1 MMKRKILEGGLLFT
15 MLALMTGCVLVR
27 PALFW
32 REPQIFGKAELL
44 GVDGRKLENQEPS
57 GVTLNFINLEGRIE
71 ESLLSVETNEDGKFR
86 SPELAPGEYT
96 VEALLPGFGIE
107 KTTARVRSHEHKR
120 INFVLRK
127 IHEASGHFMRESAEE
142 NIPQAGEVQIAPPTL

>member
-1 MMKRKILEGGLLFT
+1 MKRKILGGGLLFAT
-15 MLALMTGCVLVR
+15 LVLMTGCALVR

-44 GVDGRKLENQEPS
+44 GIDGQKLENQKPS

-71 ESLLSVETNEDGKFR
+71 ESVLSVVTDEDGKYR
-86 SPELAPGEYT
+86 SPEIAPGEYA

-107 KTTARVRSHEHKR
+107 KATARVRSHEHKR
-120 INFVLRK
+120 VNFVLRK

-142 NIPQAGEVQIAPPTL
+142 NIPQAGEVQITPPPL